1 MSIDTIDKH
10 CLISDMEFQNGE
22 INYGKRIF
30 S

>member
-10 CLISDMEFQNGE
+10 CLISDMEFLNGE
-22 INYGKRIF
+22 INHGKRLF